1 MERIVVLGAGYA
13 GVLTAKKLE
22 KKFKKNTDI
31 SITIIDKNPFHTML
45 TELHEV
51 AANRVDED
59 SIKMSLKKIFA
70 GRKVNVVMD
79 DIDNVDFQNKKMV
92 GKTTDYPYDYL
103 VIAAGSKP
111 TYFGV
116 EGAEEFS
123 HKLWSYD
130 DAVKLRE
137 HIHESF
143 RKAALETDVQKRKLL
158 LSFYVVGA
166 GFTGV
171 EMIGELAEYV
181 TFLCHKY
188 EINKADV
195 SLNNVDILPRTVPIL
210 PEKLSDKVENRL
222 KKMNVNMILGAGVV
236 GIGKDFIKVKINGEE
251 NVFPAGTVIWAA
263 GIEGSDI
270 TNYAASKISSER
282 RGRIKVDPYLRSI
295 DDEKVYVIG
304 DNMFYIPEG
313 EAAPVPQM
321 VENCEHSAS
330 TAAHNIFTSI
340 TKSGQ
345 LKKYKPEFH
354 GVMVSVGGRYAVARV
369 GTPKMMMNL
378 PSFFAMMVKHL
389 INMVYFIQ
397 VMGWTKIFSYLKH
410 EFFTIRNNRSIVGG
424 HFSNVTPSFLMLPL
438 RVWLGM
444 VWLFEGIKKVME
456 GWLDAPKLSGFF
468 GGANAWYQSIIN
480 PGAWAEAGA
489 DAVSAATGTAEAA
502 ADAVTA
508 ATGAGEAV
516 GEAVQAAG
524 QAIINWDIFGLLKVF
539 FVSGKP
545 VAEAGLSD
553 FAFKIDI
560 PFLNSM
566 LDKFVISSDGMQ
578 VFMQSF
584 IVLAEI
590 AIGLALIAGLFTFL
604 SAGASVVL
612 QIMFVTTTG
621 LYLNT
626 FWMIFAG
633 IAVLIGA
640 GRTLGLDYY
649 VMPWL
654 KKAWRNNGF
663 ARKWYLYHD

>member
-1 MERIVVLGAGYA
+1 MEKIIILGAGYA
-13 GVLTAKKLE
+13 GVLAAKKIE
-22 KKFKKNTDI
+22 KKFKNNEEI

-51 AANRVDED
+51 AADRVDED

-79 DIDNVDFQNKKMV
+79 NIEKVDFENKLIV
-92 GKTTDYPYDYL
+92 GKNTDYPYDYL
-103 VIAAGSKP
+103 VVAAGSKP

-116 EGAEEFS
+116 EGAEKFS

-137 HIHESF
+137 HINESF
-143 RKAALETDVQKRKLL
+143 RQAALETDIEKKKIL

-181 TFLCHKY
+181 PFLCHKH
-188 EINKADV
+188 EIDQADV

-222 KKMNVNMILGAGVV
+222 KKMNVNMILGAGVT
-236 GIGKDFIKVKINGEE
+236 GIGKDFIKVKVNNQEK
-251 NVFPAGTVIWAA
+251 VFAAGTVVWAA

-270 TNYAASKISSER
+270 TNEVATKISSER
-282 RGRIKVDPYLRSI
+282 RGRIKVDPFLRSL
-295 DDEKVYVIG
+295 DDEKVFVIG

-330 TAAHNIFTSI
+330 IAAHNIFTSI
-340 TKSGQ
+340 TKNGEM
-345 LKKYKPEFH
+345 KKYKPEFH

-369 GTPKMMMNL
+369 GTPKMMINL
-378 PSFFAMMVKHL
+378 PSFFAMLVKHL
-389 INMVYFIQ
+389 INIVYFIQ
-397 VMGWTKIFSYLKH
+397 VMGWTKTFSYLKH

-424 HFSNVTPSFLMLPL
+424 HFSNVTPSFLMVPL
-438 RVWLGM
+438 RVWLGA
-444 VWLFEGIKKVME
+444 VWLFEGIRKVME
-456 GWLDAPKLSGFF
+456 GWLDTPKLTDFF
-468 GGANAWYQSIIN
+468 GGANYWYQSIIN
-480 PGAWAEAGA
+480 PQSAEAA
-489 DAVSAATGTAEAA
+489 TDAVSAATAVVGAA
-502 ADAVTA
+502 GDAVYS
-508 ATGAGEAV
+508 
-516 GEAVQAAG
+516 AG

-545 VAEAGLSD
+545 LVDAGLSD

-560 PFLNSM
+560 PILNSM
-566 LDKFVISSDGMQ
+566 LDKFIISSDGMQ

-584 IVLAEI
+584 IVVAEI

-612 QIMFVTTTG
+612 QMMFVTTTG

-640 GRTLGLDYY
+640 GRTIGLDYY

-654 KKAWRNNGF
+654 KKSWRNNNF

>member
-1 MERIVVLGAGYA
+1 MEKIIILGAGYA
-13 GVLTAKKLE
+13 GVLAAKKIE
-22 KKFKKNTDI
+22 KKFKNNEEI

-51 AANRVDED
+51 AADRVDED

-79 DIDNVDFQNKKMV
+79 NIEKVDFENKLIV
-92 GKTTDYPYDYL
+92 GKNTDYPYDYL
-103 VIAAGSKP
+103 VVAAGSKP

-116 EGAEEFS
+116 EGAEKFS

-137 HIHESF
+137 HINESF
-143 RKAALETDVQKRKLL
+143 RQAALETDIEKKKLL

-181 TFLCHKY
+181 PFLCHKH
-188 EINKADV
+188 EIDQADV

-222 KKMNVNMILGAGVV
+222 KKMNVNMILGAGVT
-236 GIGKDFIKVKINGEE
+236 GIGKDFIKVKVNDQEK
-251 NVFPAGTVIWAA
+251 VFAAGTVVWAA

-270 TNYAASKISSER
+270 TNEVATKISSER
-282 RGRIKVDPYLRSI
+282 RGRIKVDPFLRSL
-295 DDEKVYVIG
+295 DDEKVFVIG

-330 TAAHNIFTSI
+330 IAAHNIFTSI
-340 TKSGQ
+340 TKNGEM
-345 LKKYKPEFH
+345 KKYKPEFH

-369 GTPKMMMNL
+369 GTPKMMINL
-378 PSFFAMMVKHL
+378 PSFFAMLVKHL
-389 INMVYFIQ
+389 INIVYFIQ
-397 VMGWTKIFSYLKH
+397 VMGWTKTFSYLKH

-424 HFSNVTPSFLMLPL
+424 HFSNVTPSFLMVPL
-438 RVWLGM
+438 RVWLGA
-444 VWLFEGIKKVME
+444 VWLFEGIRKVME
-456 GWLDAPKLSGFF
+456 GWLDTPKLTDFF
-468 GGANAWYQSIIN
+468 GGANYWYQSIIN
-480 PGAWAEAGA
+480 PQSAEAA
-489 DAVSAATGTAEAA
+489 TDAVSAATAVVGAA
-502 ADAVTA
+502 GDAVYS
-508 ATGAGEAV
+508 
-516 GEAVQAAG
+516 AG

-545 VAEAGLSD
+545 LVDAGLSD

-560 PFLNSM
+560 PILNSM
-566 LDKFVISSDGMQ
+566 LDKFIISSDGMQ

-584 IVLAEI
+584 IVVAEI

-612 QIMFVTTTG
+612 QMMFVTTTG

-640 GRTLGLDYY
+640 GRTIGLDYY

-654 KKAWRNNGF
+654 KKSWRNNNF

>member
-1 MERIVVLGAGYA
+1 MEKIIILGAGYA
-13 GVLTAKKLE
+13 GVLAAKKIE
-22 KKFKKNTDI
+22 KKFKNNEEI

-51 AANRVDED
+51 AADRVDED

-79 DIDNVDFQNKKMV
+79 NIEKVDFENKLIV
-92 GKTTDYPYDYL
+92 GKNTDYPYDYL
-103 VIAAGSKP
+103 VVAAGSKP

-116 EGAEEFS
+116 EGAEKFS

-137 HIHESF
+137 HINESF
-143 RKAALETDVQKRKLL
+143 RQAALETDIEKKKIL

-181 TFLCHKY
+181 PFLCHKH
-188 EINKADV
+188 EIDQADV

-222 KKMNVNMILGAGVV
+222 KKMNVNMILGAGVT
-236 GIGKDFIKVKINGEE
+236 GIGKDFIKVKVNNQEK
-251 NVFPAGTVIWAA
+251 VFAAGTVVWAA

-270 TNYAASKISSER
+270 TNEVATKISSER
-282 RGRIKVDPYLRSI
+282 RGRIKVDPFLRSL
-295 DDEKVYVIG
+295 DDEKVFVIG

-330 TAAHNIFTSI
+330 IAAHNIFISI
-340 TKSGQ
+340 TKNGEM
-345 LKKYKPEFH
+345 KKYKPEFH

-369 GTPKMMMNL
+369 GTPKMMINL
-378 PSFFAMMVKHL
+378 PSFFAMLVKHL
-389 INMVYFIQ
+389 INIVYFIQ
-397 VMGWTKIFSYLKH
+397 VMGWTKTFSYLKH

-424 HFSNVTPSFLMLPL
+424 HFSNVTPSFLMVPL
-438 RVWLGM
+438 RVWLGA
-444 VWLFEGIKKVME
+444 VWLFEGIRKVME
-456 GWLDAPKLSGFF
+456 GWLDTPKLTDFF
-468 GGANAWYQSIIN
+468 GGANYWYQSIIN
-480 PGAWAEAGA
+480 PQSAEAA
-489 DAVSAATGTAEAA
+489 TDAVSAATAVVGAA
-502 ADAVTA
+502 GDAVYS
-508 ATGAGEAV
+508 
-516 GEAVQAAG
+516 AG

-545 VAEAGLSD
+545 LVDAGLSD

-560 PFLNSM
+560 PILNSM
-566 LDKFVISSDGMQ
+566 LDKFIISSDGMQ

-584 IVLAEI
+584 IVVAEI

-612 QIMFVTTTG
+612 QMMFVTTTG

-640 GRTLGLDYY
+640 GRTIGLDYY

-654 KKAWRNNGF
+654 KKSWRNNNF

>member
-1 MERIVVLGAGYA
+1 MEKIIILGAGYA
-13 GVLTAKKLE
+13 GVLAAKKIE
-22 KKFKKNTDI
+22 KKFKNNEEI

-51 AANRVDED
+51 AADRVDED

-79 DIDNVDFQNKKMV
+79 NIEKVDFENKLIV
-92 GKTTDYPYDYL
+92 GKNTDYPYDYL
-103 VIAAGSKP
+103 VVAAGSKP

-116 EGAEEFS
+116 EGAEKFS

-137 HIHESF
+137 HINESF
-143 RKAALETDVQKRKLL
+143 RQAALETDIEKKKIL

-181 TFLCHKY
+181 PFLCHKH
-188 EINKADV
+188 EIDQADV

-222 KKMNVNMILGAGVV
+222 KKMNVNMILGAGVT
-236 GIGKDFIKVKINGEE
+236 GIGKDFIKVKVNNQEK
-251 NVFPAGTVIWAA
+251 VFAAGTVVWAA

-270 TNYAASKISSER
+270 TNEVATKISSER
-282 RGRIKVDPYLRSI
+282 RGRIKVDPFLRSL
-295 DDEKVYVIG
+295 DDEKVFVIG

-330 TAAHNIFTSI
+330 IAAHNIFTSI
-340 TKSGQ
+340 TKNGEM
-345 LKKYKPEFH
+345 KKYKPEFH

-369 GTPKMMMNL
+369 GTPKMMINL
-378 PSFFAMMVKHL
+378 PSFFAMLVKHL
-389 INMVYFIQ
+389 INIVYFIQ
-397 VMGWTKIFSYLKH
+397 VMGWTKTFSYLKH

-424 HFSNVTPSFLMLPL
+424 HFSNVTPSFLMVPL
-438 RVWLGM
+438 RVWLGA
-444 VWLFEGIKKVME
+444 VWLFEGIRKVME
-456 GWLDAPKLSGFF
+456 GWLDTPKLTDFF
-468 GGANAWYQSIIN
+468 GGANYWYQSIIN
-480 PGAWAEAGA
+480 PQSAEAA
-489 DAVSAATGTAEAA
+489 TDAVSAATAVGGAA
-502 ADAVTA
+502 GDAVYS
-508 ATGAGEAV
+508 
-516 GEAVQAAG
+516 AG

-545 VAEAGLSD
+545 LVDAGLSD

-560 PFLNSM
+560 PILNSM
-566 LDKFVISSDGMQ
+566 LDKFIISSDGMQ

-584 IVLAEI
+584 IVVAEI

-612 QIMFVTTTG
+612 QMMFVTTTG

-640 GRTLGLDYY
+640 GRTIGLDYY

-654 KKAWRNNGF
+654 KKSWRNNNF

>member
-1 MERIVVLGAGYA
+1 MEKIIILGAGYA
-13 GVLTAKKLE
+13 GVLAAKKIE
-22 KKFKKNTDI
+22 KKFKNNEEI

-51 AANRVDED
+51 AADRVDED

-79 DIDNVDFQNKKMV
+79 NIEKVDFENKLIV
-92 GKTTDYPYDYL
+92 GKNTDYPYDYL
-103 VIAAGSKP
+103 VVAAGSKP

-116 EGAEEFS
+116 EGAEKFS

-137 HIHESF
+137 HINESF
-143 RKAALETDVQKRKLL
+143 RQAALETDIEKKKLL

-181 TFLCHKY
+181 PFLCHKH
-188 EINKADV
+188 EIDQADV

-222 KKMNVNMILGAGVV
+222 KKMNVNMILGAGVT
-236 GIGKDFIKVKINGEE
+236 GIGKDFIKVKVNNQEK
-251 NVFPAGTVIWAA
+251 VFAAGTVVWAA

-270 TNYAASKISSER
+270 TNEVATKISSER
-282 RGRIKVDPYLRSI
+282 RGRIKVDPFLRSL
-295 DDEKVYVIG
+295 DDEKVFVIG

-330 TAAHNIFTSI
+330 IAAHNIFTSI
-340 TKSGQ
+340 TKNGEM
-345 LKKYKPEFH
+345 KKYKPEFH

-369 GTPKMMMNL
+369 GTPKMMINL
-378 PSFFAMMVKHL
+378 PSFFAMLVKHL
-389 INMVYFIQ
+389 INIVYFIQ
-397 VMGWTKIFSYLKH
+397 VMGWTKTFSYLKH

-424 HFSNVTPSFLMLPL
+424 HFSNVTPSFLMVPL
-438 RVWLGM
+438 RVWLGA
-444 VWLFEGIKKVME
+444 VWLFEGIRKVME
-456 GWLDAPKLSGFF
+456 GWLDTPKLTDFF
-468 GGANAWYQSIIN
+468 GGANYWYQSIIN
-480 PGAWAEAGA
+480 PQSAEAA
-489 DAVSAATGTAEAA
+489 TDAVSAATAVVGAA
-502 ADAVTA
+502 GDAVYS
-508 ATGAGEAV
+508 
-516 GEAVQAAG
+516 AG

-545 VAEAGLSD
+545 LVDAGLSD

-560 PFLNSM
+560 PILNSM
-566 LDKFVISSDGMQ
+566 LDKFIISSDGMQ

-584 IVLAEI
+584 IVVAEI

-612 QIMFVTTTG
+612 QMMFATTTG

-640 GRTLGLDYY
+640 GRTIGLDYY

-654 KKAWRNNGF
+654 KKSWRNNNF

>member
-1 MERIVVLGAGYA
+1 MEKIIILGAGYA
-13 GVLTAKKLE
+13 GVLAAKKIE
-22 KKFKKNTDI
+22 KKFKNNEEI

-51 AANRVDED
+51 AADRVDED

-79 DIDNVDFQNKKMV
+79 NIEKVDFENKLIV
-92 GKTTDYPYDYL
+92 GKNTDYPYDYL
-103 VIAAGSKP
+103 VVAAGSKP

-116 EGAEEFS
+116 EGAEKFS

-137 HIHESF
+137 HINESF
-143 RKAALETDVQKRKLL
+143 RQAALETDIEKKKIL

-181 TFLCHKY
+181 PFLCHKH
-188 EINKADV
+188 EIDQADV

-222 KKMNVNMILGAGVV
+222 KKMNVNMILGAGVT
-236 GIGKDFIKVKINGEE
+236 GIGKDFIKVKVNDQEK
-251 NVFPAGTVIWAA
+251 VFAAGTVVWAA

-270 TNYAASKISSER
+270 TNEVATKISSER
-282 RGRIKVDPYLRSI
+282 RGRIKVDPFLRSL
-295 DDEKVYVIG
+295 DDEKVFVIG

-330 TAAHNIFTSI
+330 IAAHNIFTSI
-340 TKSGQ
+340 TKNGEM
-345 LKKYKPEFH
+345 KKYKPEFH

-369 GTPKMMMNL
+369 GTPKMMINL
-378 PSFFAMMVKHL
+378 PSFFAMLVKHL
-389 INMVYFIQ
+389 INIVYFIQ
-397 VMGWTKIFSYLKH
+397 VMGWTKTFSYLKH

-424 HFSNVTPSFLMLPL
+424 HFSNVTPSFLMVPL
-438 RVWLGM
+438 RVWLGA
-444 VWLFEGIKKVME
+444 VWLFEGIRKVME
-456 GWLDAPKLSGFF
+456 GWLDTPKLTDFF
-468 GGANAWYQSIIN
+468 GGANYWYQSIIN
-480 PGAWAEAGA
+480 PQSAEAA
-489 DAVSAATGTAEAA
+489 TDAVSAATAVVGAA
-502 ADAVTA
+502 GDAVYS
-508 ATGAGEAV
+508 
-516 GEAVQAAG
+516 AG

-545 VAEAGLSD
+545 LVDAGLSD

-560 PFLNSM
+560 PILNSM
-566 LDKFVISSDGMQ
+566 LDKFIISSDGMQ

-584 IVLAEI
+584 IVVAEI

-612 QIMFVTTTG
+612 QMMFATTTG

-640 GRTLGLDYY
+640 GRTIGLDYY

-654 KKAWRNNGF
+654 KKSWRNNNF

>member
-1 MERIVVLGAGYA
+1 MEKIIILGAGYA
-13 GVLTAKKLE
+13 GVLAAKKIE
-22 KKFKKNTDI
+22 KKFKNNEEI

-51 AANRVDED
+51 AADRVDED

-79 DIDNVDFQNKKMV
+79 NIEKVDFENKLIV
-92 GKTTDYPYDYL
+92 GKNTDYPYDYL
-103 VIAAGSKP
+103 VVAAGSKP

-116 EGAEEFS
+116 EGAEKFS

-137 HIHESF
+137 HINESF
-143 RKAALETDVQKRKLL
+143 RQAALETDIEKKKIL

-181 TFLCHKY
+181 PFLCHKH
-188 EINKADV
+188 EIDQADV

-222 KKMNVNMILGAGVV
+222 KKMNVNMILGAGVT
-236 GIGKDFIKVKINGEE
+236 GIGKDFIKVKVNNQEK
-251 NVFPAGTVIWAA
+251 VFAAGTVVWAA

-270 TNYAASKISSER
+270 TNEVATKISSER
-282 RGRIKVDPYLRSI
+282 RGRIKVDPFLRSL
-295 DDEKVYVIG
+295 DDEKVFVIG

-330 TAAHNIFTSI
+330 IAAHNIFTSI
-340 TKSGQ
+340 TKNGEM
-345 LKKYKPEFH
+345 KKYKPEFH

-369 GTPKMMMNL
+369 GTPKMMINL
-378 PSFFAMMVKHL
+378 PSFFAMLVKHL
-389 INMVYFIQ
+389 INIVYFIQ
-397 VMGWTKIFSYLKH
+397 VMGWTKTFSYLKH

-424 HFSNVTPSFLMLPL
+424 HFSNVTPSFLMVPL
-438 RVWLGM
+438 RVWLGA
-444 VWLFEGIKKVME
+444 VWLFEGIRKVME
-456 GWLDAPKLSGFF
+456 GWLDTPKLTDFF
-468 GGANAWYQSIIN
+468 GGANYWYQSIIN
-480 PGAWAEAGA
+480 PQSAEAA
-489 DAVSAATGTAEAA
+489 TDAVSAATAVVGAA
-502 ADAVTA
+502 GDAVYS
-508 ATGAGEAV
+508 
-516 GEAVQAAG
+516 AG

-545 VAEAGLSD
+545 LVDAGLSD

-560 PFLNSM
+560 PILNSM
-566 LDKFVISSDGMQ
+566 LDKFIISSDGMQ

-584 IVLAEI
+584 IVVAEI

-612 QIMFVTTTG
+612 QMMFATTTG

-640 GRTLGLDYY
+640 GRTIGLDYY

-654 KKAWRNNGF
+654 KKSWRNNNF